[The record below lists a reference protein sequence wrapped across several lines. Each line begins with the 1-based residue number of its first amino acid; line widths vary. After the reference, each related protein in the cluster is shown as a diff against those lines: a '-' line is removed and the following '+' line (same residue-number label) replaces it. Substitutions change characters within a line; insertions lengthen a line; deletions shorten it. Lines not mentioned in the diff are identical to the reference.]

1 MTVPANDIATELDGA
16 GISLTLGT
24 NLFTGPFREVSAI
37 TGVPKD
43 SVFVKGLPGGI
54 PERTMG
60 QSDEIRSPL
69 VSVQVRNTSFNS
81 GDTKVR
87 DIQETLTAVVISGYL
102 DIATQ
107 QSEPLY
113 IGQDNEG
120 LHMWSMIYSLKYI
133 DITSVVSGIYS
144 IEFSGGYL

>member
-1 MTVPANDIATELDGA
+1 MTIPANDVATELDGA

-24 NLFTGPFREVSAI
+24 NLFTGPFREVSPR
-37 TGVPKD
+37 VPKD
-43 SVFVKGLPGGI
+43 SVFIKGLPGGL

-60 QSDEIRSPL
+60 QVDEIRSPL
-69 VSVQVRNTSFNS
+69 VSVQVRNTSFNG

-87 DIQETLTAVVISGYL
+87 AIQETLTGVVIAGYL

-120 LHMWSMIYSLKYI
+120 LHLWSMIYSLKYI
-133 DITSVVSGIYS
+133 DITSVVSGIFS
-144 IEFSGGYL
+144 IDFSGDFL

>member
-1 MTVPANDIATELDGA
+1 MTIPANDVATELDGA

-24 NLFTGPFREVSAI
+24 NLFTGPLREVSAS
-37 TGVPKD
+37 VPRD
-43 SVFVKGLPGGI
+43 AIFIKGLPGGL

-60 QSDEIRSPL
+60 QVDEIRSPL
-69 VSVQVRNTSFNS
+69 VSVQVRNTSFNG

-87 DIQETLTAVVISGYL
+87 DIQETLTGVVIAGYL

-120 LHMWSMIYSLKYI
+120 LHLWSMIYSLKYI
-133 DITSVVSGIYS
+133 DVSSIVSGIFS
-144 IEFSGGYL
+144 IDFSGDFL

>member
-16 GISLTLGT
+16 GISLTLGI
-24 NLFTGPFREVSAI
+24 NLFTGPFRDASARV
-37 TGVPKD
+37 TRN

-69 VSVQVRNTSFNS
+69 VSVQVRNTSFNG

-133 DITSVVSGIYS
+133 DISSVVSGIYS

>member
-1 MTVPANDIATELDGA
+1 VTVPANDIATELDGA

-24 NLFTGPFREVSAI
+24 NLFTGPFREVSASI
-37 TGVPKD
+37 PKD
-43 SVFVKGLPGGI
+43 CVFVKGLPGGL

-60 QSDEIRSPL
+60 QVDEIRSPL
-69 VSVQVRNTSFNS
+69 VSVQVRNTSFNG

-87 DIQETLTAVVISGYL
+87 DIQETLTGVVIAGYL

-133 DITSVVSGIYS
+133 DISSVVSGIFS

>member
-1 MTVPANDIATELDGA
+1 MTVPANDVATELNGA

-24 NLFTGPFREVSAI
+24 NLFTGPLREVSSF
-37 TGVPKD
+37 TPKN

-69 VSVQVRNTSFNS
+69 VSVQVRNTSFNG

-87 DIQETLTAVVISGYL
+87 DIQETLAGVTISGYL
-102 DIATQ
+102 DVEAQ

-133 DITSVVSGIYS
+133 DITSVTAGVFS
-144 IEFSGGYL
+144 IDFSGDFL